1 MLTVKKLLATI
12 TATAALLAGTGTA
25 AAWSTP
31 WNPGG
36 VEWPAAYRQLPAQAP
51 YATFSNQQNTARCG
65 VYKIDGQDFVQCISL
80 VDRMPGHQCNA
91 KYGEA
96 NAMNSVTWDAWNCLP
111 KNTFAGAPAMGNL
124 QVRRYGSQFVATDAR
139 GNFFI
144 GDRGLNRVIR
154 VGEIND
160 VYIADRQVT
169 AFNSRLRGS
178 SVPQGSS
185 L

>member
-1 MLTVKKLLATI
+1 MKKLLATI
-12 TATAALLAGTGTA
+12 TAAAALVAGTGTA
-25 AAWSTP
+25 TAWSTP

-36 VEWPAAYRQLPAQAP
+36 VEWPAAYRQLPKQAP
-51 YATFSNQQNTARCG
+51 YATFSNVQNTARCG
-65 VYKIDGQDFVQCISL
+65 VYNINGQDFVQCISL

-111 KNTFAGAPAMGNL
+111 KNTFAGAAPMGNL
-124 QVRRYGSQFVATDAR
+124 QMRRYGSQVVFTDHR
-139 GNFFI
+139 GNFYI
-144 GDRGLNRVIR
+144 GDRGLNRMMR

-160 VYIADRQVT
+160 MFIQDRKVT
-169 AFNSRLRGS
+169 GFNSPIRGS
-178 SVPQGSS
+178 SIPRGSS